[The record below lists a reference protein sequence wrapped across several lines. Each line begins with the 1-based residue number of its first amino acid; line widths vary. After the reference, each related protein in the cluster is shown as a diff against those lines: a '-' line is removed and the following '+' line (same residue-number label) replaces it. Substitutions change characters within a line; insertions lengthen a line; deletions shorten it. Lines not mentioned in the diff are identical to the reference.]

1 MGNSFLWIPI
11 VMIYVALFG
20 YVIFEII
27 IPDKRAK
34 KRYGKRNLL
43 FWGKYKLASGLNL
56 PEGIPCYVYC
66 LKRSIVVEAASQ
78 EFRLPTDRIVTALVM
93 TKTQI
98 QHQYVSSIGGTIAGA
113 MMLGTVGAALGGMA
127 KKKTIKNNTK
137 YLVVAYQGQEDIH
150 YMIFDVTSKVSS
162 AKKFQK
168 RFQSSSGAG
177 NIVHEL

>member
-1 MGNSFLWIPI
+1 MAYAALWLPIIGLYIGLFVYLIVEFGIPGI
-11 VMIYVALFG
+11 
-20 YVIFEII
+20 
-27 IPDKRAK
+27 RAK

-56 PEGIPCYVYC
+56 PEGISCYVYC
-66 LKRSIVVEAASQ
+66 LKRSVVVEAAAQ
-78 EFRLPTDRIVTALVM
+78 EFQLPTSRIITAVVM

-113 MMLGTVGAALGGMA
+113 MMLGPIGAALGGMA
-127 KKKTIKNNTK
+127 QKKTIRNNTK
-137 YLVVAYQGQEDIH
+137 YLVIAYHGQEDIN
-150 YMIFDVTSKVSS
+150 YLIFDVTNKVPN

-168 RFQSSSGAG
+168 RFKNVGGSR